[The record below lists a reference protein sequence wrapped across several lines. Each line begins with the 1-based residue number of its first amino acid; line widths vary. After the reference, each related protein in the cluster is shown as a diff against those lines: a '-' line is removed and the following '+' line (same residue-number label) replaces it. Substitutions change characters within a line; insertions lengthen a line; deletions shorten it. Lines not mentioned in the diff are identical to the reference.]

1 MGAIRTH
8 NRHHLRAMRR
18 QVGAATAAR
27 AGANLGSKG
36 ALTPAGLSAA
46 PGPPLPPPA

>member
-27 AGANLGSKG
+27 AGAKPRSKG
-36 ALTPAGLSAA
+36 SRAPAGLPAA
-46 PGPPLPPPA
+46 PAPAAAP